1 MATHLATTQAKSA
14 RRARRTKGLVS
25 RILAHVA
32 LTISSLLIAFPFFW
46 MITRALMSAEELKAY
61 RFRLIPQALQWSN
74 FREFWEAEPLF
85 GRYFLNS
92 AIMAVGV
99 TLLQLVVACLAAYAF
114 TSIKFPG
121 RGFLFFVVVS
131 TLMIP
136 VVVTYVPSYII
147 LARLKWLDT
156 FKGLII
162 PSAVSAFGIFLF
174 RQGFSSIPHE
184 LFDAA
189 KIDGA
194 GHLRMLSQVV
204 LPLSKPIL
212 ITFIIFDVVGYY
224 NSYFWPLL
232 ITSSPKMRVLTIGL
246 TIFFIEKGYY
256 GIRWHL
262 IMAANAAAI
271 LPLILLFVIAQRWFV
286 EGVATTGL
294 KG

>member
-1 MATHLATTQAKSA
+1 MAVHPRTAPSASKRAK
-14 RRARRTKGLVS
+14 RVKDLVS
-25 RILAHVA
+25 RTLIHITLI
-32 LTISSLLIAFPFFW
+32 ISSLLIAFPFIW
-46 MITRALMSAEELKAY
+46 MITRALMSAEELNTY
-61 RFRLIPQALQWSN
+61 RFRLIPQSLQWSN
-74 FREFWEAEPLF
+74 FREFWLAEPLF

-92 AIMAVGV
+92 AVMAVGV

-114 TSIKFPG
+114 ALIKFPG
-121 RGFLFFVVVS
+121 RNFLFFIVVS

-136 VVVTYVPSYII
+136 VAVTYVPSYII
-147 LARLKWLDT
+147 LARLKWLDS
-156 FKGLII
+156 FQGLII

-174 RQGFSSIPHE
+174 RQGFSSIPRE
-184 LFDAA
+184 LLDAA

-194 GHLRMLSQVV
+194 GHLRILSQVV

-212 ITFIIFDVVGYY
+212 VTFVIFDLVGYY

-232 ITSSPKMRVLTIGL
+232 ITHSPDMRVLTIGL

-271 LPLILLFVIAQRWFV
+271 LPLILLFVLAQRFFV